1 MYQYPELPDAWALLQ
16 RVSHLTLERTD
27 AYRHE
32 ELPWDSTF
40 STAGGAQ
47 PNLCSPGK
55 GEIWERIWRK
65 GTKHAPVMREWL
77 KNGNISKKVSVS
89 EKWRMMRSS
98 PSFFYPQNLLIR
110 VLRDEGDMT
119 GYPQLLATA
128 VVTCWTKKQCSLTPA
143 AATTS
148 SKMQF
153 VDSRMHN
160 CSFQRRLE

>member
-55 GEIWERIWRK
+55 GEI
-65 GTKHAPVMREWL
+65 
-77 KNGNISKKVSVS
+77 
-89 EKWRMMRSS
+89 
-98 PSFFYPQNLLIR
+98 
-110 VLRDEGDMT
+110 
-119 GYPQLLATA
+119 
-128 VVTCWTKKQCSLTPA
+128 
-143 AATTS
+143 
-148 SKMQF
+148 
-153 VDSRMHN
+153 
-160 CSFQRRLE
+160 